1 LDEENKVY
9 DTSHNI
15 FWMKKNKVYDTSH
28 NIFWMK
34 KNKVYADLGQQNGFG
49 PMILMHIIR
58 ASPPKCF
65 SHPSFSYSLFSN
77 PTHKTEIGTASTYM
91 VGDC

>member
-65 SHPSFSYSLFSN
+65 SHPSFSY
-77 PTHKTEIGTASTYM
+77 
-91 VGDC
+91 